1 MIFCITAIV
10 FSFITNLS
18 KSIGSRGSEKLNER
32 EIKQIAP
39 SFLWLL
45 RDANLKP
52 VNSEKKPCHFREY
65 LLDKVICY
73 KHNKILSM
81 HI

>member
-1 MIFCITAIV
+1 MV
-10 FSFITNLS
+10 FSFIANLS
-18 KSIGSRGSEKLNER
+18 KSIGSRGSEKLSEE

-45 RDANLKP
+45 RDATLRP
-52 VNSEKKPCHFREY
+52 VNSEKKTCPFRDY
-65 LLDKVICY
+65 LSEQVICDI
-73 KHNKILSM
+73 HNKILSM